1 MFTITEILLVS
12 LLGVDLALAASSRLF
27 HCIRL
32 VALQGILL
40 GILPVFFHVGGGEGM
55 IPPLSIIVA
64 VVVSIGVKGI
74 LLPLFL
80 VRAMR
85 KTQIKRELEPY
96 VGYSLSLFIIM
107 LAGVFSFWFC
117 RKLGIAPHICSQFA
131 LPVAFTTMLTGLFL
145 VISRKKAITQALGF
159 LVFENGIGIFG
170 AGMLVE
176 SGLLVELGIL
186 LDVVVLVF
194 VMGITLFQIQREFR
208 HMDSDHLKLL
218 GDWKTNEEGGAK

>member
-1 MFTITEILLVS
+1 MFTITEILLMS
-12 LLGVDLALAASSRLF
+12 LLGLDLALAASSRLL

-32 VALQGILL
+32 VALQGIVL
-40 GILPVFFHVGGGEGM
+40 GMLPVFFHIGDEEKFL
-55 IPPLSIIVA
+55 PPLAVIIA
-64 VVVSIGVKGI
+64 VVVSIGIKGV
-74 LLPLFL
+74 LLPWFL
-80 VRAMR
+80 ARAMR

-117 RKLGIAPHICSQFA
+117 RQLGLVPHVCSQFA
-131 LPVAFTTMLTGLFL
+131 LPVAFTTMITGLFL
-145 VISRKKAITQALGF
+145 VIARKKAITQALGF

-194 VMGITLFQIQREFR
+194 VMGITLFQIQRQFQ

-218 GDWKTNEEGGAK
+218 GDWKKNEEGAGE